1 MALINSPEI
10 SEALKEGK
18 RIINLTLKV
27 EIEYGSSDT
36 LYRHHTD
43 GQILPT
49 GLRYSWIE
57 SNEAITIFIIH
68 TLNPYSSNGK

>member
-27 EIEYGSSDT
+27 EIVSDET
-36 LYRHHTD
+36 FNSKLKH
-43 GQILPT
+43 LF
-49 GLRYSWIE
+49 E
-57 SNEAITIFIIH
+57 
-68 TLNPYSSNGK
+68 